1 MQNLLNCNCTSE
13 KFHNSHHTSA
23 QPLIGDIT
31 QQTYIIY
38 GCSLNK
44 QTSKRSEFIKFYIL
58 PNFFFR
64 LTAMEFLSGFRSNCS
79 FYYLD
84 RGLYFSVLPRRR
96 CQEFTYS
103 ELVSVHS
110 YSFLSSPSGSFT
122 ELEFLMSKGKEFS
135 ITMDNTTGPQRTQA
149 TPQIGAT
156 KIG

>member
-1 MQNLLNCNCTSE
+1 MCFFHVRNIEGQSPSE
-13 KFHNSHHTSA
+13 HTVH
-23 QPLIGDIT
+23 
-31 QQTYIIY
+31 Y
-38 GCSLNK
+38 
-44 QTSKRSEFIKFYIL
+44 
-58 PNFFFR
+58 FFSFR

-122 ELEFLMSKGKEFS
+122 ELEFLMSKGKELS
-135 ITMDNTTGPQRTQA
+135 ITLDNTTGPQRT
-149 TPQIGAT
+149 
-156 KIG
+156 